1 MTINKQKLNKAA
13 RALLGMKLSDH
24 KRPPK
29 PTKKDLQRK
38 FKMRVDRKDNPSV
51 KEVE

>member
-1 MTINKQKLNKAA
+1 MPINEKKLEKAA
-13 RALLGMKLSDH
+13 KILMSLGPVPH

-38 FKMRVDRKDNPSV
+38 FKMRVDRKGNPSIE
-51 KEVE
+51 EVE